1 MATYAGR
8 GGETTLSTEACD
20 RTYLRGI
27 GPTTVPGTSIY
38 GRTADEAYDKYK
50 AYGASEADLAKFARD
65 IRKQFD

>member
-8 GGETTLSTEACD
+8 GNETTLTTDAQN

-27 GPTTVPGTSIY
+27 GQTKVPGTDII

-50 AYGASEADLAKFARD
+50 AHGASEQQLADFARSVRD
-65 IRKQFD
+65 NF